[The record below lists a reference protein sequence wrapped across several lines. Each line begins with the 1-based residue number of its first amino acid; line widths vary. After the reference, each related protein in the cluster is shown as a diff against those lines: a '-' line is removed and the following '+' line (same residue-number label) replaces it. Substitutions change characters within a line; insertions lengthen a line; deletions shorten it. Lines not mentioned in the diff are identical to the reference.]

1 MNKNAWR
8 VQREVETAWSRA
20 IHHLKQISQ
29 SSVVRP
35 QTPAQVFALDTDAP
49 DDIVKLSVGPVVF
62 HVNERPSR
70 PGPNLF
76 IVVTGWISFE
86 GPHFK
91 TPPFRTRDF
100 GTEVA
105 YFRVKRDRLEHIFG
119 AHYDMDDSDYRHP
132 VFHAQLASRTESI
145 NHVRSLFSQD
155 RQVTDNMN
163 KVFRTVR
170 IPTAQ
175 MDVFSVLIQVCADHL
190 IGQQP
195 APTTTSAFEEMK
207 SAASFFLGAA
217 NRFEYLH
224 AAPAPY
230 CYRASHWYNT

>member
-1 MNKNAWR
+1 MNRDAWR
-8 VQREVETAWSRA
+8 VLREVQTAWTQA
-20 IHHLKQISQ
+20 IHHVKQICQ
-29 SSVVRP
+29 SSDVRP
-35 QTPAQVFALDTDAP
+35 QMPAQVFTLDTNAA
-49 DDIVKLSVGPVVF
+49 DDYVKLSVGPVVF

-76 IVVTGWISFE
+76 IVVTGWMSFE
-86 GPHFK
+86 GPNFK
-91 TPPFRTRDF
+91 TLPFHTRDF

-105 YFRVKRDRLEHIFG
+105 YFRVKQDRLEHIFA

-132 VFHAQLASRTESI
+132 VFHAQLASHMDSSE
-145 NHVRSLFSQD
+145 HVRSFFSQD
-155 RQVTDNMN
+155 REVTNNMN
-163 KVFRTVR
+163 KVLRTVR

-195 APTTTSAFEEMK
+195 APSTTSAFEDLK
-207 SAASFFLGAA
+207 TASSFFVGAG

-224 AAPAPY
+224 TAPAPN